1 MSVYEVH
8 FKWKEKEISLKAK
21 SLDMTHPYFVSIKDL
36 IFPDTPKLIIDPTED
51 EVRNRFGNA
60 EHIMIPFQSVSLIE
74 EFADE
79 EQLEER
85 EKVRRFTVIDK
96 DTEKKKDDS

>member
-85 EKVRRFTVIDK
+85 KKVRRFTVIDK

>member
-1 MSVYEVH
+1 
-8 FKWKEKEISLKAK
+8 
-21 SLDMTHPYFVSIKDL
+21 MTHPYFVSIKDL